1 MAMFTSQEKK
11 NLTKLLSCA
20 VNKDEVLS
28 LEGLHGYLFGLA
40 IIPEPVRPSEWLP
53 GIFGEEMF
61 ALDDQEEANRL
72 MESFFSAYN
81 RIMQQ
86 NRDGKLEFPFNYD
99 TIKNKDIQRIREWA
113 KGLFMATNLRPEI
126 WGMGDDEEF
135 EDYEYEPDDDEGF
148 NDEGIDDE
156 DAEIAG
162 CFAVI
167 MGVAF
172 PERIPELFDQDKKSA
187 DALDKDDPELE
198 AKLFALLA
206 DAVEVLREYAEAAG
220 EGEETQHADN
230 YPVPPQPLRVEKI
243 GRNDPCPCGSGA
255 KYKKCCGK

>member
-162 CFAVI
+162 CLPSLWEWHFRR
-167 MGVAF
+167 GF
-172 PERIPELFDQDKKSA
+172 RSFSTKTKKV
-187 DALDKDDPELE
+187 PM
-198 AKLFALLA
+198 LLT
-206 DAVEVLREYAEAAG
+206 RM
-220 EGEETQHADN
+220 TQSLKPN
-230 YPVPPQPLRVEKI
+230 YSL
-243 GRNDPCPCGSGA
+243 C
-255 KYKKCCGK
+255 